1 MKRARSRGSGDPAD
15 PPQNGTSEDG
25 RRAREPEPGASNS
38 DSQLDPND
46 EDDSSHRRDIRSRY
60 RVLISTVQRE

>member
-1 MKRARSRGSGDPAD
+1 MKRARSRGGSDPAD
-15 PPQNGTSEDG
+15 PPQNGTSED